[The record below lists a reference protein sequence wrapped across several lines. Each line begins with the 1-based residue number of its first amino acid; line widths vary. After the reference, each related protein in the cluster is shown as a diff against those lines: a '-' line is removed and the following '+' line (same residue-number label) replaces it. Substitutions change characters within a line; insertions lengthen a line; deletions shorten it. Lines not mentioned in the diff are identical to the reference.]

1 MTTNS
6 TPSALAKY
14 QVYCPYET
22 KTQNTT
28 RGIEATAAVAKQQQH
43 QHHHQQEQQQQLRVS
58 FDVEEDCS
66 SVRREDPPRRRP
78 EERRPRRLSM
88 RDYYEQ
94 GGTVG
99 SMRHLT
105 ASPSSPKDW
114 TTGAEHFWA
123 TTVENDDDEDLEHEE
138 AFDAAPDTRAAATSL
153 PPAAARLHLSEDV
166 YAFIAVCPIR
176 SVIFPLSLYVI
187 FVKYTIYAILL
198 QDIETDHDYSYTGA
212 IPLVQVVKFFLIPV
226 AVTMQEDL
234 MTVYATVANIQWD
247 KSVTEK
253 APHATLTKFLFANTL
268 RGIDGVLSLTVC
280 FYLMLMTNTILDV
293 FLNFAALHFLQFI
306 DDIAYE
312 MVDRG
317 FFGDRLEYAAT
328 ACQHVSYPRRYVLY
342 IITSV
347 CCVCVCYFSL
357 FAIQRNPLS

>member
-43 QHHHQQEQQQQLRVS
+43 QQQQQQQLRVS
-58 FDVEEDCS
+58 FDVEKNSS
-66 SVRREDPPRRRP
+66 SVRNVEEEQRHRTPRRV
-78 EERRPRRLSM
+78 SM